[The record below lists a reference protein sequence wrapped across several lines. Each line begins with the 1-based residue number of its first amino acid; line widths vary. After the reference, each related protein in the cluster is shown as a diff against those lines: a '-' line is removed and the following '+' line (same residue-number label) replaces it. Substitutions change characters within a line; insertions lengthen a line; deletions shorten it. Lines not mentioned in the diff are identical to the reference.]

1 MRKNFKVVKSIII
14 LFSVM
19 IIGLLINSCTKKD
32 SITEDE
38 KYILELK
45 KKYSYLSNYI
55 DEVNSMSIE
64 ERRGLLT
71 MVGITDTVLSK
82 ETIKTLKDNHVSG
95 VILFN
100 YNIVDEEQ
108 LKKLT
113 SDLKKY
119 VNKNMLIS
127 IDEEGGEVFRIPFD
141 KYKDISAKMI
151 GDSNSSEYAYNI
163 AYNKAKFLKDMGI
176 NMILGPLCD
185 VPSNKDS
192 YIYNRSFSTN
202 VEMVSKMVEATIKAQ
217 KDAGIISVVKHF
229 PGHGDTAVNSH
240 SEFPVIDKTLEE
252 LKNKELIPFQKA
264 IDLGAEM
271 VLVSHI
277 KNKYIDDTLP
287 ASMSEKYRKLLEEDM
302 GFKGVIITDDLVM
315 TGKIESTINYGIN
328 LTSNIYK
335 NVKEM
340 FRNIE
345 PDIISCAKVLKI
357 MRENT

>member
-45 KKYSYLSNYI
+45 KKYSYLSDYI

-95 VILFN
+95 IILFN

-119 VNKNMLIS
+119 VN
-127 IDEEGGEVFRIPFD
+127 FYRRRRR
-141 KYKDISAKMI
+141 
-151 GDSNSSEYAYNI
+151 
-163 AYNKAKFLKDMGI
+163 
-176 NMILGPLCD
+176 
-185 VPSNKDS
+185 
-192 YIYNRSFSTN
+192 RS
-202 VEMVSKMVEATIKAQ
+202 
-217 KDAGIISVVKHF
+217 
-229 PGHGDTAVNSH
+229 
-240 SEFPVIDKTLEE
+240 L
-252 LKNKELIPFQKA
+252 
-264 IDLGAEM
+264 
-271 VLVSHI
+271 
-277 KNKYIDDTLP
+277 
-287 ASMSEKYRKLLEEDM
+287 
-302 GFKGVIITDDLVM
+302 
-315 TGKIESTINYGIN
+315 
-328 LTSNIYK
+328 
-335 NVKEM
+335 
-340 FRNIE
+340 
-345 PDIISCAKVLKI
+345 
-357 MRENT
+357 

>member
-1 MRKNFKVVKSIII
+1 MRKNFKVVKEIII
-14 LFSVM
+14 LFSFLVVV
-19 IIGLLINSCTKKD
+19 LVVHSCTKKD

-45 KKYSYLSNYI
+45 KKYSYLSDYI
-55 DEVNSMSIE
+55 DEVNNMSIE

-71 MVGITDTVLSK
+71 MVGITDTVLSE
-82 ETIKTLKDNHVSG
+82 ETIKTLKDNHIAG

-100 YNIVDEEQ
+100 YNIADEEQ

-141 KYKDISAKMI
+141 KYKNISPKMI

-163 AYNKAKFLKDMGI
+163 AYNKAKFLKEMGI
-176 NMILGPLCD
+176 NMILSPLCD

-202 VEMVSKMVEATIKAQ
+202 IETVSKMVEATIKAQ

-229 PGHGDTAVNSH
+229 PGHGDTSVNSH
-240 SEFPVIDKTLEE
+240 DEFPVIDKSLEE

-271 VLVSHI
+271 VLIAHI
-277 KNKYIDDTLP
+277 KNKYIDDELP
-287 ASMSEKYRKLLEEDM
+287 ASMSEKYRKILEEDM
-302 GFKGVIITDDLVM
+302 GFNGVIITDDLVM
-315 TGKIESTINYGIN
+315 TGKIKSTINYGIN

-335 NVKEM
+335 NVKDM